1 MTIFFR
7 LCFFLILDHY
17 ITNQDVLKKIGALLE
32 VALGQELEESL
43 TGRVITA
50 YSEIV
55 WKLHNVD
62 DAVRGH
68 NAFAKALYNWLFSWI
83 IAQVNS
89 TIDQASTDAY
99 VPNSTVIGV
108 LDIYEFDILG
118 KKECDHKVCD
128 NCLKKFILCKTQKNI
143 HNEI

>member
-108 LDIYEFDILG
+108 LDIYEFEILG

-128 NCLKKFILCKTQKNI
+128 KCLKKFIL
-143 HNEI
+143 